1 MKMKTNHSENAR
13 ETSAPSSHELAAR
26 LHIDAS
32 RHYLAGKDYSHAA
45 HQALVAHGH
54 ALLALAQG
62 KAVSDRYRERAS
74 GEMATVKEP
83 FLHFDPVSLGSSG
96 IVQSSLHVVE
106 HHDAAA
112 ELHEHAARY
121 LRQAAKHY
129 EDGKVALAAHEAQ
142 AAHAI
147 ALCAIDHSNEAAK
160 HHAIR
165 CCLVEAAAKRAISV
179 AA

>member
-1 MKMKTNHSENAR
+1 MKTNHSANAQ
-13 ETSAPSSHELAAR
+13 ETLAPSSHEHAAR

-32 RHYLAGKDYSHAA
+32 RHYVSGKDYSHAA

-62 KAVSDRYRERAS
+62 QEVSDHYREKAS
-74 GEMATVKEP
+74 IEMATVKEP
-83 FLHFDPVSLGSSG
+83 FLHFDPISLGPSG
-96 IVQSSLHVVE
+96 IVQSSLHVAE
-106 HHDAAA
+106 HHEAAA

-121 LRQAAKHY
+121 LRQATKHY
-129 EDGKVALAAHEAQ
+129 EEGKVALAAHEAQ

-165 CCLVEAAAKRAISV
+165 CCLVEPAAKRAISV

>member
-1 MKMKTNHSENAR
+1 MKTNHSANAQ
-13 ETSAPSSHELAAR
+13 ETLAPLNHEHAAR

-32 RHYLAGKDYSHAA
+32 RHYVAGKDYSHAA

-62 KAVSDRYRERAS
+62 QEMSDHYREKAS
-74 GEMATVKEP
+74 IEMATVKEP
-83 FLHFDPVSLGSSG
+83 FLHFDPISLDPSG
-96 IVQSSLHVVE
+96 IVQSSLHVAE
-106 HHDAAA
+106 HHEAAA

-121 LRQAAKHY
+121 LRQATKHY
-129 EDGKVALAAHEAQ
+129 EEGKVALAAHEAQ

-165 CCLVEAAAKRAISV
+165 CCLVEAASKSAISV